1 MLQDAV
7 VIITADVRD
16 KQLVLTVSDN
26 GKGADQAMLDALL
39 SSEEEI
45 ENPKEHRAH
54 IGIQSVLKRI
64 HILYGTDYGMT
75 MESELGSGMTVRIY
89 LPYDKKKNT
98 DRG

>member
-7 VIITADVRD
+7 VIIADVRTNNI
-16 KQLVLTVSDN
+16 LTVLDN
-26 GKGADQAMLDALL
+26 GKRADRAMLDALL

-75 MESELGSGMTVRIY
+75 MESELGSSMTVKIV
-89 LPYDKKKNT
+89 T
-98 DRG
+98 

>member
-1 MLQDAV
+1 MPKDAV

-26 GKGADQAMLDALL
+26 GKGADQAMLGLPFYHQKKKLKTQKNAV
-39 SSEEEI
+39 
-45 ENPKEHRAH
+45 AH

-75 MESELGSGMTVRIY
+75 MEKRTGQR
-89 LPYDKKKNT
+89 YDV
-98 DRG
+98 

>member
-1 MLQDAV
+1 MEKALIRQW
-7 VIITADVRD
+7 
-16 KQLVLTVSDN
+16 
-26 GKGADQAMLDALL
+26 LDALL

-45 ENPKEHRAH
+45 ENPKERRAH

-75 MESELGSGMTVRIY
+75 MESEPGSGMTVRIY
-89 LPYDKKKNT
+89 LPYDKKKDT